1 MRTGK
6 FTLSLILPCYNIT
19 PYISDCI
26 ASICKA
32 AQGHENE
39 IEVILIDDG
48 STDHLEEKLK
58 GLYKGTLDFKY
69 YRYENAGTS
78 TARNRGINKATGMYM
93 WFIDPDD
100 TITEN
105 SLSILLSLISGGG
118 DAYYVSLNVKDGFNC
133 FTDRNPLL
141 NMGHKLNLKKSDI
154 YKYVIPL
161 YAGFSQKN
169 LDRLYCGKTISDR
182 GAYNGQ
188 MAHIIYRRDIIIKNN
203 INFNSCLNLSED
215 VMFALRYLA
224 YADSMIITDDICYNY
239 YLRESGALRNI
250 LHHNVRSLVS
260 NKKELAQERQRI
272 SQLYLE
278 REGIDIRPLYLGSLV
293 LTCVELAVNLSSISF
308 KGWRD
313 FHDYLTLMPV
323 QNAIRNLS
331 VHGAPLKFK
340 VPFLL
345 LKLRCYRLLYTCLW
359 IANRAG
365 MRLYV

>member
-1 MRTGK
+1 MKTGK

-105 SLSILLSLISGGG
+105 SLPILLSLISGGG
-118 DAYYVSLNVKDGFNC
+118 DAYYVSLNVKDGSNC

-182 GAYNGQ
+182 GAYNGS
-188 MAHIIYRRDIIIKNN
+188 MAHMIYKRDIIIKNN

-224 YADSMIITDDICYNY
+224 YVQNLTITDDVCYNY
-239 YLRESGALRNI
+239 YPRESGALRNI
-250 LHHNVRSLVS
+250 LIHNVRSLVA
-260 NKKELAQERQRI
+260 NKMELALERQRI
-272 SQLYLE
+272 SQLYME
-278 REGIDIRPLYLGSLV
+278 RDNVDISPLYLGSLV
-293 LTCVELAVNLSSISF
+293 LSSIELAVRLSSISL
-308 KGWRD
+308 KGVSGVI
-313 FHDYLTLMPV
+313 DYVKLEPV
-323 QNAIRNLS
+323 RFAIRNLS

-340 VPFLL
+340 VPFSL
-345 LKLRCYRLLYTCLW
+345 LKLGCYRLLYACLW

-365 MRLYV
+365 MKLYV